1 MNDIYSVL
9 DKLKIAY
16 KEYKHPAVFT
26 VEEAKKLDTGSGSY
40 NKSIFLRNQKET
52 NFYLVLTLGSK
63 KLNLKTLAVF
73 LNDSKLSFASPEK
86 MMKYLGVTP
95 GSVSAFGLINDVDK
109 VVQVIVDEE
118 LLKFDKQGYHPNI
131 NTATLIIST
140 EDLKKFLTWTGN
152 KVTYKNLFYVNIL
165 L

>member
-1 MNDIYSVL
+1 MKDIYSIL
-9 DKLKIAY
+9 NRLEIKY
-16 KEYKHPAVFT
+16 KKYEHPAVFT
-26 VEEAKKLDTGSGSY
+26 VEEAKKHDTGNGSY

-63 KLNLKTLAVF
+63 KLDLKGLAVF

-86 MMKYLGVTP
+86 MMKYLGLTP
-95 GSVSAFGLINDVDK
+95 GSVSPFGLINDVDK

-140 EDLKKFLTWTGN
+140 EDLKKFLNWTKN
-152 KVTYKNLFYVNIL
+152 KVTYKSL
-165 L
+165 

>member
-1 MNDIYSVL
+1 MKDIYSIL
-9 DKLKIAY
+9 DQLGIVY
-16 KEYKHPAVFT
+16 KKYEHPAVFT
-26 VEEAKKLDTGSGSY
+26 VEEAKKHDAGNGSY
-40 NKSIFLRNQKET
+40 NKSIFLRNKKGD

-63 KLNLKTLAVF
+63 RIDLKNLGVF
-73 LNDSKLSFASPEK
+73 LNESKLGFASPEK

-95 GSVSAFGLINDVDK
+95 GSVSAFGLINDIDK

-140 EDLKKFLTWTGN
+140 DDLKKFLNWTGN
-152 KVTYKNLFYVNIL
+152 KVTYKSL
-165 L
+165 